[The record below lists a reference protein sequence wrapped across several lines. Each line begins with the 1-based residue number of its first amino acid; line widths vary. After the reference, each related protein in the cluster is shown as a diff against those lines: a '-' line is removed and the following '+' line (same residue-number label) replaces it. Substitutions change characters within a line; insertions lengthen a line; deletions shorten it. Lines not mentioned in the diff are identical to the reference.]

1 MKNQKIFKRIIGS
14 IIIIAFFSNFLSVH
28 IEASSYT
35 TPLEQSDFKIFADVL
50 ENKIVLIDG
59 KWYEIVFNRTTGK
72 IISKKEIKRN

>member
-1 MKNQKIFKRIIGS
+1 
-14 IIIIAFFSNFLSVH
+14 LSVH